1 MKNYELLYI
10 LPSNMTGAEIKSTFL
25 EIEKEIE
32 KSGAKKLVTLLDHPF
47 LSKTEMSKE
56 EGSEELKNIPV
67 IKRKLAYP
75 IEKNRF
81 GFYCLFNFSAEEKN
95 LKKIEYYLKMN
106 KTVIRHIVI
115 QADPMNEEQLK
126 LLHKLFAR
134 KKSEQDKEADKEK
147 ADKEKRKAQKEER
160 TRGKTPVKT
169 EKEKVEE
176 VKEEVKEEEKVETK
190 EEEIETPKKKTAE
203 VKKKEKEAEEVK
215 EEKETKTPE
224 EETEEVKKEKK
235 EVKKEKEV
243 EEEKKA
249 EKEEKK
255 EKKPASKKKAK
266 VKLEDLEDKLDEILE
281 DTML

>member
-32 KSGAKKLVTLLDHPF
+32 KLGAKKLVTLLDHPF

-67 IKRKLAYP
+67 IKKKLAYP

-81 GFYCLFNFSAEEKN
+81 GFYCLFNFSAEEKS
-95 LKKIEYYLKMN
+95 LKEIDYYLKMS
-106 KTVIRHIVI
+106 KTIIRHFIL

-134 KKSEQDKEADKEK
+134 KKAEQDKEADKEK
-147 ADKEKRKAQKEER
+147 ADKEKRKTRKAERAEE
-160 TRGKTPVKT
+160 KSPVTTTKKKVVI
-169 EKEKVEE
+169 EKEDIK
-176 VKEEVKEEEKVETK
+176 KEEEKSEKVDEEK
-190 EEEIETPKKKTAE
+190 IEVEEEKVKTSKEVKEDKAETPKKKE
-203 VKKKEKEAEEVK
+203 VKEVK
-215 EEKETKTPE
+215 EEKEIKE
-224 EETEEVKKEKK
+224 DGKEDKKS
-235 EVKKEKEV
+235 
-243 EEEKKA
+243 
-249 EKEEKK
+249 
-255 EKKPASKKKAK
+255 ASKKKPK

-281 DTML
+281 DTMI

>member
-32 KSGAKKLVTLLDHPF
+32 KLGAKKLVTLLDHPF

-67 IKRKLAYP
+67 IKKKLAYP

-81 GFYCLFNFSAEEKN
+81 GFYCLFNFSAEEKS
-95 LKKIEYYLKMN
+95 LKEIDYYLKMS
-106 KTVIRHIVI
+106 KTIIRHFIL

-134 KKSEQDKEADKEK
+134 KKAEQEKEADKEK
-147 ADKEKRKAQKEER
+147 SDKEKRKARKAERAEEKSPVKIKEKKEEE
-160 TRGKTPVKT
+160 KIKEDVK
-169 EKEKVEE
+169 EDKKDEKVEE
-176 VKEEVKEEEKVETK
+176 KKEEVKEKEVKTSKEEKEDTSEAPKKKEEKKVKEEKVE
-190 EEEIETPKKKTAE
+190 
-203 VKKKEKEAEEVK
+203 
-215 EEKETKTPE
+215 
-224 EETEEVKKEKK
+224 KEKK
-235 EVKKEKEV
+235 ED
-243 EEEKKA
+243 
-249 EKEEKK
+249 
-255 EKKPASKKKAK
+255 KKPASKKKAK

-281 DTML
+281 DTII